1 VSPARLSGLYDADVE
16 TVLADLAR
24 EEIARR
30 FGEHRPEIGEGSCV
44 ARFTCPSGSL
54 GDVVVELDVEL
65 DEADQYEPGLFVS
78 IEGWAAQGHYEGSP
92 EEIVAECADFLEE
105 LFDDR
110 VVVWVARKDGRTL
123 VSGWFPRDVAPTVSY
138 RHLSRD
144 SDALQAG
151 TWSAPWVGEW
161 ADPEPFQEGLLAD
174 LMRAEIAR
182 RFGDPHPEIA
192 DGWALPGPAPQGSR
206 VAAFTCPTPSLGGV
220 VVEADDFTVVVR
232 VVDIWYT
239 SFGAPTPKEAV
250 GRCARLLDDFF
261 DDRIVAWI
269 AHHGERRL
277 GAGFFYRRADGRWA
291 VDGSFRRASLEADNV
306 RARTWTAPWA
316 DSEIPADG

>member
-1 VSPARLSGLYDADVE
+1 
-16 TVLADLAR
+16 
-24 EEIARR
+24 
-30 FGEHRPEIGEGSCV
+30 V

-65 DEADQYEPGLFVS
+65 DEAGVSDEAGLFVS
-78 IEGWAAQGHYEGSP
+78 IEGWHAFHGYYEGNP
-92 EEIVAECADFLEE
+92 EEIVAECADFLDD

-110 VVVWVARKDGRTL
+110 VVVWVKSKDGRVL
-123 VSGWFPRDVAPTVSY
+123 DGGWFPRDVAPTVSY

-144 SDALQAG
+144 SDAFEVR
-151 TWSAPWVGEW
+151 TWSGPWVGEW

-174 LMRAEIAR
+174 LMRAEIAH

-192 DGWALPGPAPQGSR
+192 QAWALPGPAPQGSR

-239 SFGAPTPKEAV
+239 FFGAPTPEEAV
-250 GRCARLLDDFF
+250 GRCARFLDDFF
-261 DDRIVAWI
+261 ADRIVAWI
-269 AHHGERRL
+269 AHHGDRRL
-277 GAGFFYRRADGRWA
+277 GAGFFYRRTDGRWA
-291 VDGSFRRASLEADNV
+291 VGWRFRDVSPGADNI

-316 DSEIPADG
+316 DNEIAADG